1 MAELDGSRR
10 EEYDRSEQRIG
21 ITKEVWFLA
30 PAPDGELLVAYMES
44 ADFNNAFTQFVGSK
58 DSFDQWFKE
67 RFADV
72 TGIDLND
79 PPEMQLP
86 ELLSTYEVGVPAPT

>member
-1 MAELDGSRR
+1 
-10 EEYDRSEQRIG
+10 
-21 ITKEVWFLA
+21 
-30 PAPDGELLVAYMES
+30 MEG
-44 ADFNNAFTQFVGSK
+44 ADFKGAFTQFVSSR
-58 DSFDQWFKE
+58 DSFDLWFKE

-86 ELLSTYEVGVPAPT
+86 ELLSVYEVGVPLEAQA